1 MANRVKEIETNEA
14 FVEQITN
21 AKQNNSRVIV
31 YFTAQWCAPCKVIAP
46 IFDKLSTQFPN
57 GTFLKVDFDK
67 CKTVAQLLGIS
78 SIPTFHF
85 YLGDK
90 PIKQQTGANKT
101 SLENNVRIFM
111 EGTEEQLQNMATESA
126 KDAGEKLVQEF
137 TEGDLSVLLD
147 NRCKCANT
155 LPGHPFDNIF
165 KEGDDCLKSDCDP
178 ELLLQLGFKNLVAIK
193 SIKFIAPQD
202 GSGPKEVK
210 LLINQQ
216 NLGFDEA
223 RSNTATQ
230 QLVLKPEN
238 LDPDAKPMTLVL
250 SKFIKVDTLTIFV
263 TSNQEDQQHTTISRL
278 IINGKKQ

>member
-1 MANRVKEIETNEA
+1 VDPVKQSLQ
-14 FVEQITN
+14 F
-21 AKQNNSRVIV
+21 
-31 YFTAQWCAPCKVIAP
+31 
-46 IFDKLSTQFPN
+46 FDKLSTQFPN
-57 GTFLKVDFDK
+57 GIFLKVDFDK

-90 PIKQQTGANKT
+90 PIKQQTGGNKT

-111 EGTEEQLQNMATESA
+111 EGTEEQLQNMASESA

-137 TEGDLSVLLD
+137 TEGDVSVLLD
-147 NRCKCANT
+147 NRCKCANA
-155 LPGHPFDNIF
+155 LPGHPYDNIF
-165 KEGDDCLKSDCDP
+165 KDGEECLKSDCDA

-193 SIKFIAPQD
+193 SIKFVSPQD

-223 RSNTATQ
+223 RSNKAAQ

-238 LDPDAKPMTLVL
+238 LLPDAKPITLSLVN
-250 SKFIKVDTLTIFV
+250 FIKVDTLTIFI
-263 TSNQEDQQHTTISRL
+263 TSNQEDKQHTTISRL